1 MILTCVSCAKRA
13 VKDKYSVRIMKTVA
27 TKQSDITRQW
37 FVVDASDMVLGRLA
51 TEVARI
57 LKGKHK
63 TSYVPYLDCGD
74 HVIVVNASKVV
85 LTSNKAERKYAY
97 RHSGYP
103 GSLRATLYKDL
114 LETKPEFVVE
124 KAIKGMLPK
133 GPLGRKMAKKLKV
146 YEGGKHPHE
155 AQGAVPI
162 DFAGA
167 RKVQEISG
175 V

>member
-1 MILTCVSCAKRA
+1 
-13 VKDKYSVRIMKTVA
+13 MKTVA

-51 TEVARI
+51 TEVATI

-63 TSYVPYLDCGD
+63 TAYSPYLDCGD

-103 GSLRATLYKDL
+103 GSLRASLYKDL
-114 LETKPEFVVE
+114 LEEKPEFVVE

-146 YEGGKHPHE
+146 YGGSTHPHQ
-155 AQGAVPI
+155 AQNALPLE
-162 DFAGA
+162 FSGA
-167 RKVQEISG
+167 RKSQDYVG
-175 V
+175 

>member
-1 MILTCVSCAKRA
+1 
-13 VKDKYSVRIMKTVA
+13 MKTVA
-27 TKQSDITRQW
+27 TKQSDVTRQW

-74 HVIVVNASKVV
+74 NVIVINASKIM
-85 LTSNKAERKYAY
+85 LTSNKAERKFAY

-114 LETKPEFVVE
+114 LEDRPAFVVE

-133 GPLGRKMAKKLKV
+133 GPLGRKMVKKLKV
-146 YEGGKHPHE
+146 YEGSTHPHQ
-155 AQGAVPI
+155 AQGAIPI
-162 DFAGA
+162 DFPGA
-167 RKVQEISG
+167 RRSQEIAESG